1 VRAAL
6 GETARIKSDNAIG
19 FTQASGHLR
28 HQHLNQWAMI
38 PWCGADEFLDDL
50 AVDIDEGGD
59 VLGILAGQ
67 VRQQPLEIEVHVAL
81 SGLGL

>member
-1 VRAAL
+1 M
-6 GETARIKSDNAIG
+6 
-19 FTQASGHLR
+19 ASVWWVPQGVTTKCVGMWR
-28 HQHLNQWAMI
+28 RQHLNQRSMI
-38 PWCGADEFLDDL
+38 PRSSTDEFLHDESL
-50 AVDIDEGGD
+50 DIDEGGD